1 VQRRTQLGHGDG
13 GQDEERGELRDPTR
27 PGVTRQLVWLVI
39 GSIMFAGANTVDGVG
54 LPAPDLLMGLGAGLL
69 VALSGLGARTRVALP
84 RPAYLAAQAI
94 VGVLLGMYFSLS
106 SLTSDGWNVVPL
118 IAITLFTLV
127 LSVLAG
133 LWLSR
138 RSRLDGPTA
147 TLGMIAGGST
157 GIVAAGDDLGADT
170 RVVAVLQYV
179 RLLLVVASAPV
190 LVRFVLAPSGAYASA
205 GPKEI
210 EADTTLAGIVFTLAV
225 AAIGA
230 AIALRGRAPSGALI
244 GPLVLSAVLIS
255 TGKFHG
261 VEPPEW
267 LREPAFILIGLH
279 VGLGFDREVVR
290 RVARL
295 APQALPLIVG
305 LIAACGLLAWLL
317 SLLTSTSL
325 LNAYLATTPGG
336 INAVVVTAFSA
347 RANTSLVFGIQGLRL
362 VLMVLAAPPLVA
374 WLLRR
379 NVADRPV

>member
-1 VQRRTQLGHGDG
+1 VQQRTQLGDG
-13 GQDEERGELRDPTR
+13 VAR
-27 PGVTRQLVWLVI
+27 PLVWLVI
-39 GSIMFAGANTVDGVG
+39 GLIMFEGANTVDGIG
-54 LPAPDLLMGLGAGLL
+54 LPAPDLLMGLGVGLL

-94 VGVLLGMYFSLS
+94 AGVLLGMYFSLS
-106 SLTSDGWNVVPL
+106 SLTSDGWNIVPL

-138 RSRLDGPTA
+138 RSRLDASTA

-190 LVRFVLAPSGAYASA
+190 LVRFVLAPSGTYAGV
-205 GPKEI
+205 GPKEV
-210 EADTTLAGIVFTLAV
+210 EAATTLAGIVFTLAV

-244 GPLVLSAVLIS
+244 GPLVLSAVLVS

-379 NVADRPV
+379 HVPDHPTTS

>member
-1 VQRRTQLGHGDG
+1 VLQRR
-13 GQDEERGELRDPTR
+13 ERHPTR
-27 PGVTRQLVWLVI
+27 PGVVGLLVWLVI
-39 GSIMFAGANTVDGVG
+39 GLLMFEGANAVDGVG

-94 VGVLLGMYFSLS
+94 AGVLLGTYFSLS
-106 SLTSDGWNVVPL
+106 SLTSDGWNIVPL
-118 IAITLFTLV
+118 IAITLLTLV

-138 RSRLDGPTA
+138 RSRLDAPTA
-147 TLGMIAGGST
+147 TLGMIAGGSA
-157 GIVAAGDDLGADT
+157 GIVAAGDDLGADS
-170 RVVAVLQYV
+170 RMVAVLQYV
-179 RLLLVVASAPV
+179 RLLLVVASAPL
-190 LVRFVLAPSGAYASA
+190 LVRFVLAPSGTYAGA

-210 EADTTLAGIVFTLAV
+210 EAATTLAGIVFTLAV
-225 AAIGA
+225 AAMGA
-230 AIALRGRAPSGALI
+230 AIALRGRAASGALV
-244 GPLVLSAVLIS
+244 GPLVLSAVLMS

-261 VEPPEW
+261 VEPPEC

-279 VGLGFDREVVR
+279 VGLGFDRDVVR

-305 LIAACGLLAWLL
+305 LISTCGLLAWLL

-336 INAVVVTAFSA
+336 INAVVVTAFAA
-347 RANTSLVFGIQGLRL
+347 RANTSLVFGVQGLRL
-362 VLMVLAAPPLVA
+362 VLMVLAAPPLVG

-379 NVADRPV
+379 NVPERSATS